1 MLFIS
6 GLLLIFTH
14 NLNLIDMGKHQF
26 KTTNIKGKQYVEV
39 NERVKAFKSLSEYKD
54 MSMETEIVHL
64 TDDSCVVKAI
74 IKDASG
80 RILATGMAQEDKSSS
95 RINQTSYV
103 ENCETSAVGRAL
115 GFMGIGIDTSIATAD
130 EVDMAIKKQDSTPTT
145 NTTATTQ
152 SSSPDVFKQSI
163 DYLKNTPVDKKETSF
178 EMIMSKHGS
187 KFSEKQ
193 VEALKKF
200 M

>member
-1 MLFIS
+1 
-6 GLLLIFTH
+6 
-14 NLNLIDMGKHQF
+14 
-26 KTTNIKGKQYVEV
+26 
-39 NERVKAFKSLSEYKD
+39 
-54 MSMETEIVHL
+54 
-64 TDDSCVVKAI
+64 
-74 IKDASG
+74 
-80 RILATGMAQEDKSSS
+80 MAQEDKSSS

-115 GFMGIGIDTSIATAD
+115 GFMGIGIETSIATAD

-145 NTTATTQ
+145 NTTATAQ
-152 SSSPDVFKQSI
+152 SSGPDVFKQSI

>member
-1 MLFIS
+1 
-6 GLLLIFTH
+6 
-14 NLNLIDMGKHQF
+14 MGNHQF

-39 NERVKAFKSLSEYKD
+39 NERVKAFKSLSEFKD
-54 MSMETEIVHL
+54 MSLETEILHL
-64 TDDSCVVKAI
+64 TDDSCVIRAVVRNVE
-74 IKDASG
+74 G

-103 ENCETSAVGRAL
+103 ENCETSAIGRAL

-130 EVDMAIKKQDSTPTT
+130 EVNMAIKKQESSPSTPS
-145 NTTATTQ
+145 NSNSA
-152 SSSPDVFKQSI
+152 DVFKQSV
-163 DYLKNTPVDKKETSF
+163 DYLKNTPNDKKEMSF
-178 EMIMSKHGS
+178 DMIMSKHGK
-187 KFSEKQ
+187 KFTEKQ

>member
-1 MLFIS
+1 MA
-6 GLLLIFTH
+6 T
-14 NLNLIDMGKHQF
+14 HQF

-54 MSMETEIVHL
+54 MSMETEIVQL
-64 TDDSCVVKAI
+64 TDDTCVIRAL
-74 IKDASG
+74 IKDSSG

-115 GFMGIGIDTSIATAD
+115 GFVGIGIDTSIATSD
-130 EVDMAIKKQDSTPTT
+130 EVDLAIKKQETT
-145 NTTATTQ
+145 KAPATVKSPAKTQDTA
-152 SSSPDVFKQSI
+152 SSDVSDVFSQSI
-163 DYLKNTPVDKKETSF
+163 DYLKNTPSDKKETSY
-178 EMIMSKHGS
+178 EMIISKHGD

-193 VEALKKF
+193 RDALKKF

>member
-1 MLFIS
+1 
-6 GLLLIFTH
+6 
-14 NLNLIDMGKHQF
+14 MGNHQF

-39 NERVKAFKSLSEYKD
+39 NERVKAFKTLSEFKD
-54 MSMETEIVHL
+54 MSLETEILHL
-64 TDDSCVVKAI
+64 TDDSCVIKAVVR
-74 IKDASG
+74 SVEG
-80 RILATGMAQEDKSSS
+80 RVLATGMAQEDKSSS

-130 EVDMAIKKQDSTPTT
+130 EVNMAIKKQESSPSTPAKS
-145 NTTATTQ
+145 NNA
-152 SSSPDVFKQSI
+152 DVFKQSV
-163 DYLKNTPVDKKETSF
+163 DYLKNTPNDKKEMSF
-178 EMIMSKHGS
+178 DMIMSKHGK
-187 KFSEKQ
+187 KFTEKQ